1 MTMLFANNIDWAAV
15 NCSTFTFK
23 PALLVATAGETV
35 VIRTRS
41 WALQFQLEYTWLP
54 VSPCCEYVVCCY
66 YSVIYWHTWSIF
78 DTSSHTAFY
87 LMTLAVLN
95 PHFISKD
102 RCQVHWYYRS
112 RALQRIQPFDRPLY
126 FVVRGP
132 IPMKFKCSCGC
143 RSTALCWCG
152 YCDFMYR
159 TSPTQRY
166 KCWNAVSVRLGL
178 KNKIPRIHLCLLCL
192 FLLLFLLLHASFI
205 HPCGC
210 VSASSPTMSHTFRKR
225 NWVSATASSSSSDA
239 FNGTWK

>member
-41 WALQFQLEYTWLP
+41 WTLQFQLEYTWLP

-66 YSVIYWHTWSIF
+66 YSVICWHTWSIF

-102 RCQVHWYYRS
+102 RCQVHWYHRS

-178 KNKIPRIHLCLLCL
+178 KNKIPRIHLCLL
-192 FLLLFLLLHASFI
+192 
-205 HPCGC
+205 
-210 VSASSPTMSHTFRKR
+210 V
-225 NWVSATASSSSSDA
+225 SSSLPSSTRFVHTPVWLCECLESDNVPHISEKKLS
-239 FNGTWK
+239 FCNCFFFFFGCI